1 MPMVETIQN
10 INSATNFCTAVK
22 LEGLQ
27 FDIWTNGVHEV
38 GISGDHS
45 HVGYELQTVLTGEYC
60 VAFEDQKLQLGP
72 PDTLCLIPP
81 GCSHRCCEVGENTR
95 QIALDFSLKRK
106 SGQSSFLTAAAEL
119 LPTDKPLL
127 LTGEA
132 HLCEALR
139 QFVRELEAP
148 EMASGMLVELLLQQV
163 MLLLLRAL
171 KKRSD
176 TQAQL
181 STPGDDLKN
190 TRFNKIEDFFHGH
203 YADSITEDDLARELA
218 VSRRQTSRI
227 LRQYCGKSFQEK
239 LEEIRMHYALR
250 YLLWTE
256 LPVET
261 IALRI
266 GYRSATGFFVAFKK
280 RHSMTPTEY
289 RQKEKCNR

>member
-1 MPMVETIQN
+1 MTEIISN
-10 INSATNFCTAVK
+10 INTSTNFSSTVK

-27 FDIWTNGVHEV
+27 FDIWTNGVHGI
-38 GISGDHS
+38 GISGGHE
-45 HVGYELQTVLTGEYC
+45 HIGYELQTVLSGQYC
-60 VAFEDQKLQLGP
+60 VTFADQQMQMGH

-81 GCSHRCCEVGENTR
+81 GCSHRCRDTGENTR
-95 QIALDFSLKRK
+95 QIAIGFSLRRK
-106 SGQSSFLTAAAEL
+106 TEQTNALTAAVAL

-139 QFVRELEAP
+139 QFVRELEKP

-176 TQAQL
+176 TQVQL
-181 STPGDDLKN
+181 SAPGDDLKN
-190 TRFNKIEDFFHGH
+190 TRFNKIEAFFHGH
-203 YADSITEDDLARELA
+203 YADPITEDDLARELA

-289 RQKEKCNR
+289 RQKEKYNR